1 MTCPPDIAT
10 ILLSILTHGLLRVRA
25 AANSGDAAHAAL
37 EADHLHNIPALLQHY
52 SPELLRYY
60 WEVERPAFV
69 AQSNPDSLA
78 LFAPLWQRLEAL
90 LPGTKAGCGQR

>member
-1 MTCPPDIAT
+1 MNCPPEIAAT
-10 ILLSILTHGLLRVRA
+10 LVEILQNALLHIRARGWERDPVVCAREAEHVHNLPGLLTNYA
-25 AANSGDAAHAAL
+25 
-37 EADHLHNIPALLQHY
+37 
-52 SPELLRYY
+52 PERLRYY